1 MPKKTYK
8 PNPKKERF
16 FTVLDKEAAA
26 TDSEPLTQ
34 AVLAERF
41 GIDRGV
47 AGRWKKEWEAR
58 DEK

>member
-8 PNPKKERF
+8 KKERF
-16 FTVLDKEAAA
+16 FAVLDKEAAQ
-26 TDSEPLTQ
+26 TDSEPLTH

-47 AGRWKKEWEAR
+47 AGRWKKEW
-58 DEK
+58 KSLKP